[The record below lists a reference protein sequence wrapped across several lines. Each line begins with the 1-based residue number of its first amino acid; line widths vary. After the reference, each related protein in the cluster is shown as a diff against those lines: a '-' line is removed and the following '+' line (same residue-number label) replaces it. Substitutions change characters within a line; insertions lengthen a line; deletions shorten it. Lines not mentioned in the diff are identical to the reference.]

1 MDLDKNPVLIVS
13 LKTIFCCC
21 HLIKPLESVF
31 IVPIGSFTKIGSVS
45 LLGFPGPARF
55 SAKTRNLYFFL
66 FVRPLTLEIKI
77 KLD

>member
-1 MDLDKNPVLIVS
+1 MIENKHTYLYIVKLNQEKNA
-13 LKTIFCCC
+13 
-21 HLIKPLESVF
+21 F
-31 IVPIGSFTKIGSVS
+31 IIPIGSFTKIGSVS

-77 KLD
+77 KFD

>member
-1 MDLDKNPVLIVS
+1 MDLDKSPVLIMS
-13 LKTIFCCC
+13 LITFFFLLLLLNETI
-21 HLIKPLESVF
+21 KNVF

-45 LLGFPGPARF
+45 RLGFPGPARF

-77 KLD
+77 